1 MQQLIEKLSEHP
13 IIILVLL
20 SWPFFLWFSNF
31 VISKLTIKKFKC
43 KIK

>member
-20 SWPFFLWFSNF
+20 SWPLFLWFANF
-31 VISKLTIKKFKC
+31 IITKLVMKQFKC
-43 KIK
+43 KVK

>member
-20 SWPFFLWFSNF
+20 SWPLFLCFVNF
-31 VISKLTIKKFKC
+31 VIPKLVMKKFKC
-43 KIK
+43 KVK